1 MSKNSVL
8 YHFGIREQFKTS
20 FVYKSMMSDLC
31 LHFWLVSRILSPET
45 HTSKKLEL
53 GSLMSKN
60 SVLYHFGIRK
70 RFRTSFVY
78 ITMMSE
84 LCLQFWCQL
93 RPVPTPNYKPA
104 INQDWVGRWTR
115 PIRQINNKTPISNFN
130 FRVTLPGS
138 TPCRPQSKNAL
149 SANSGRCQ
157 LRPVPTQPGANSGIF
172 HIIFWIWV
180 SMVWFFGALNPFL
193 ALFLT
198 AKPSSGQILHF

>member
-115 PIRQINNKTPISNFN
+115 PIRQINNKTPISKFN
-130 FRVTLPGS
+130 FGVTPPGS
-138 TPCRPQSKNAL
+138 TLCRPQSKNAL

-157 LRPVPTQPGANSGIF
+157 LRPVPTQAFFIS
-172 HIIFWIWV
+172 
-180 SMVWFFGALNPFL
+180 FFGYGYPWYGFL
-193 ALFLT
+193 GRWIHFWHYFWLLSPLAAKYLT
-198 AKPSSGQILHF
+198 AKLT

>member
-78 ITMMSE
+78 INMMSE
-84 LCLQFWCQL
+84 LCLHFWL
-93 RPVPTPNYKPA
+93 V
-104 INQDWVGRWTR
+104 
-115 PIRQINNKTPISNFN
+115 
-130 FRVTLPGS
+130 
-138 TPCRPQSKNAL
+138 
-149 SANSGRCQ
+149 
-157 LRPVPTQPGANSGIF
+157 
-172 HIIFWIWV
+172 
-180 SMVWFFGALNPFL
+180 
-193 ALFLT
+193 LFLKLGYSVQSLSKDNSRT
-198 AKPSSGQILHF
+198 KWEAKLGNISSESTQNCLIVNKLGRNYLWCNLSN